1 MERLPSDS
9 AQRPRGPVAS
19 RALASVLLATL
30 AASCGGGGGG
40 NATPPPV
47 PPPPQA
53 SDTEAVAY
61 QMSPAHTG
69 FVNYSQAPSFPA
81 SPAWNVKLGQYTSY
95 PLIVNGKVYVVSSIG
110 PNNYGV
116 YLYAFDGATGAT
128 VWGPVTVA
136 GTYVE
141 SNLAYDGGKI
151 FATNFD
157 GAVTAFDAA
166 TGAQLWSVAP
176 AGTDGSN
183 TSGPTAVNGIVY
195 VSIGSIARVYAL
207 DEGTGAVRWQ
217 QPVIYGEKSTPAVTN
232 NGVYVAYP
240 CHYYSFDPTTGT
252 QKWLHTLGCNGGGG
266 YAPVATTA
274 TVYIRDDAT
283 GPNGQALDALTGNL
297 LRAYP
302 VDNSPAI
309 DGTSM
314 YLVSNGILSA
324 ADPASG
330 STLWSF
336 ADPAGAGFVTSPVV
350 INSFVVV
357 GTAAGQLYAV
367 NAKSGAQAW
376 TGSAGTTIPAA
387 DPSLAIP
394 LIAMASADHLLVVP
408 TDSGLTA
415 WSLAAQ

>member
-1 MERLPSDS
+1 
-9 AQRPRGPVAS
+9 
-19 RALASVLLATL
+19 
-30 AASCGGGGGG
+30 
-40 NATPPPV
+40 
-47 PPPPQA
+47 
-53 SDTEAVAY
+53 
-61 QMSPAHTG
+61 MSPAHTG
-69 FVNYSQAPSFPA
+69 FVNYSQPPSFPA
-81 SPAWNVKLGQYTSY
+81 NPAWSVTLGQYTSY
-95 PLIVNGKVYVVSSIG
+95 PLIVGGKVYVVTSIG

-136 GTYVE
+136 GTYVQ

-166 TGAQLWSVAP
+166 SGAQLWSAAP

-183 TSGPTAVNGIVY
+183 TSGPTAVNGMVY
-195 VSIGSIARVYAL
+195 VSVGSIARVYAL

-217 QPVIYGEKSTPAVTN
+217 QPVVYGEESTPAVTG
-232 NGVYVAYP
+232 NGVYVTYP

-252 QKWLHTLGCNGGGG
+252 QQWLHMLGCNGGGG
-266 YAPVATTA
+266 YAPVATTS
-274 TVYIRDDAT
+274 TVYIRDSAT

-297 LRAYP
+297 LRSYP

-324 ADPASG
+324 ADPVSG
-330 STLWSF
+330 NTLWSF
-336 ADPAGAGFVTSPVV
+336 TDPAGVGFVTSPIV
-350 INSFVVV
+350 INNYVVV

-367 NAKSGAQAW
+367 NAQSGAQVW
-376 TGSAGTTIPAA
+376 TGKAATTIPAA